1 MYTHTINLG
10 LDPRE
15 VTLDQFLH
23 LETSPLVIISQSE
36 NERTS
41 NVKQIAGSY
50 FENQRTQIVN
60 ITAFSSVF
68 GFTRMLNSEL
78 LMCGWTVG
86 LVVTSWQHLFL
97 GTGGPF
103 HESPGI

>member
-1 MYTHTINLG
+1 MYTHTVNLG

-15 VTLDQFLH
+15 VALDQFLH

-50 FENQRTQIVN
+50 FENHANREYHSILL
-60 ITAFSSVF
+60 
-68 GFTRMLNSEL
+68 GFWFYSYAE
-78 LMCGWTVG
+78 
-86 LVVTSWQHLFL
+86 F
-97 GTGGPF
+97 
-103 HESPGI
+103 